1 MAKVSEFQV
10 AKTGFELFC
19 QQRDYKIL
27 DFYTNPKNPK
37 QFVGDCCDANGKHIY
52 ILISQKGNYYQRML
66 KNVWVPIPYVLES
79 GR

>member
-19 QQRDYKIL
+19 KQRDYKIL
-27 DFYTNPKNPK
+27 DFYTNPKNK
-37 QFVGDCCDANGKHIY
+37 EQFVGDCCDANGKHIF
-52 ILISQKGNYYQRML
+52 ILISQKGNYYQRMF
-66 KNVWVPIPYVLES
+66 KDMWVPIPYVLEG